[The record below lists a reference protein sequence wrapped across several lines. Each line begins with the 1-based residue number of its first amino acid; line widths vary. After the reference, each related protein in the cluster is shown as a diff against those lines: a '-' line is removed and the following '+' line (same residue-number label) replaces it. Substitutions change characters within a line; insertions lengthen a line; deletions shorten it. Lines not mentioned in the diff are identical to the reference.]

1 MNLGATQPLKR
12 GWPLQRQQR
21 EQERTVRRRA
31 VAFDRWAS
39 HQGLRQQDTAQH
51 LGITPGTLARWQQRW
66 RSNRLVAKPLG
77 RRCRRSDTSLR
88 NAAICLIKAAGP
100 RTSVATVRAA
110 HPQLARGEVQN
121 LLARYRRIWR
131 KDHRR
136 LLCVLHWQRPGAVWT
151 MDHTE
156 PARRVDGLYRFVLNI
171 RDLASGMQLA
181 WLPMEDESAAL
192 ADYTLETLFHQYGPP
207 LVLKSDNGSP
217 FIAENTHK
225 LLQRWNVSPL
235 FSPPRT
241 PEYNG
246 SVEAGNG
253 AMKVRSNHEAARQG
267 RPGCWSCD
275 DLEAAQWFA
284 NHVYR
289 PWGEHGPT
297 RQEVW
302 DQRLPIRAEER
313 AAFGRA
319 LDEHREAVRLA
330 EQSPLEET
338 LDRVA
343 QAKIDRVAI
352 RLALVEQGILTF
364 TRRSITSPLTA
375 HFAVNIS

>member
-1 MNLGATQPLKR
+1 MNRGTNDPWKR
-12 GWPLQRQQR
+12 GWPRQQLQRAH
-21 EQERTVRRRA
+21 ERMARRHA
-31 VAFDRWAS
+31 VAFDRWAGRR
-39 HQGLRQQDTAQH
+39 GLRHEDVAQQLRIA
-51 LGITPGTLARWQQRW
+51 PATLRRWQRRW
-66 RSNRLVAKPLG
+66 RNDRLAVHPLG
-77 RRCRRSDTSLR
+77 RPARRSATELR
-88 NAAICLIKAAGP
+88 NDAIHLAQVAGP
-100 RTSVATVRAA
+100 HASVAIVRAA
-110 HPQLARGEVQN
+110 YPTMARGEVQN
-121 LLARYRRIWR
+121 ILARYKRIWR

-136 LLCVLHWQRPGAVWT
+136 LLHVLHWHHPGAVWS

-192 ADYTLETLFHQYGPP
+192 ADYTLETLFRQHGPP
-207 LVLKSDNGSP
+207 LVLKSDNGSA
-217 FIAENTHK
+217 FIAEATHK
-225 LLQRWNVSPL
+225 LLDRWNVFPL

-246 SVEAGNG
+246 GVEAGNG

-284 NHVYR
+284 NQLYR

-302 DQRLPIRAEER
+302 DQRLPISTEER
-313 AAFGRA
+313 AAFGRT
-319 LDEHREAVRLA
+319 LDTHRVAVRLA
-330 EQSPLEET
+330 EQIPLEEI
-338 LDRVA
+338 LGRQA
-343 QAKIDRVAI
+343 QAKVDRAAI

-364 TRRSITSPLTA
+364 TRRSITPPVTA
-375 HFAVNIS
+375 QCAVIIA